1 MSYMGTI
8 VLRAEAFV
16 PMASVIMRLPAE
28 IGDYTD
34 CMPFIHPSY
43 VISCYRL
50 FTRHVIQLSD
60 GSNVGCS

>member
-1 MSYMGTI
+1 MTVMRYAFINQIERLMII

-34 CMPFIHPSY
+34 CIASP
-43 VISCYRL
+43 
-50 FTRHVIQLSD
+50 
-60 GSNVGCS
+60 